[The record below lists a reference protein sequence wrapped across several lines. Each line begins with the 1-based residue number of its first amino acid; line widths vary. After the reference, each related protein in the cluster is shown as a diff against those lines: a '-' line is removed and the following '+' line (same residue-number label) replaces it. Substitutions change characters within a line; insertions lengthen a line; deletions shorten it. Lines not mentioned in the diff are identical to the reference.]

1 MTVYNNDERLTEWLA
16 AARQGDEGAAEAIYR
31 RFGPAVFRLAASL
44 LNDAD
49 DADEV
54 MQDTLVYALRNLRR
68 FDPSK
73 SAFQTWL
80 FTIAISRCRNKR
92 RRKWLATI
100 PLMWFAREEAAQAH
114 KGAQIRSL
122 EDWLAVRGVRRE
134 LWAAVQSL
142 SPNLRE
148 AVILRYVG
156 GMAYAEIGEAVGCG
170 AKAAESRVRTA
181 LAALRRRFAAQGDA
195 EREWLEILESSGR

>member
-1 MTVYNNDERLTEWLA
+1 MTVYNSDERLTEWLA
-16 AARQGDEGAAEAIYR
+16 AACDGDEGAAEAIYR
-31 RFGPAVFRLAASL
+31 QYSPAVFRFAASL
-44 LNDAD
+44 LNDSE

-54 MQDTLVYALRNLRR
+54 MQDTFVYALRNLRR
-68 FDPSK
+68 YDGSK

-100 PLMWFAREEAAQAH
+100 PLMWFAREESAQAH
-114 KGAQIRSL
+114 QNAGARTL

-148 AVILRYVG
+148 ALILRFMG
-156 GMAYAEIGEAVGCG
+156 GMAYAEIGSAVGCG
-170 AKAAESRVRTA
+170 EKAAESRVRTA
-181 LAALRRRFAAQGDA
+181 IAAMRKRLV
-195 EREWLEILESSGR
+195 EIGRAHV

>member
-1 MTVYNNDERLTEWLA
+1 M
-16 AARQGDEGAAEAIYR
+16 
-31 RFGPAVFRLAASL
+31 FRLAASL
-44 LNDAD
+44 LNDSE

-54 MQDTLVYALRNLRR
+54 MQDTFVYALRNLYR
-68 FDPSK
+68 FDPEK
-73 SAFQTWL
+73 SAFRTWL

-100 PLMWFAREEAAQAH
+100 PLAWFAREELAH
-114 KGAQIRSL
+114 AHRHAGLRSL

-134 LWAAVQSL
+134 LWEAVQSL

-148 AVILRYVG
+148 AVILRFVG

-181 LAALRRRFAAQGDA
+181 LAVLRKRLAARGCA
-195 EREWLEILESSGR
+195 GREWLEILEGSGQ